1 MKKNKSKKNLIT
13 GIGAGIGVILAAS
26 ITQIF
31 FNPSIDKILLRAAE
45 EANASFPMQVDQY
58 LRVDSASVSDR
69 KTFQYH
75 YTLIDMEKSE
85 VNIDTVNKYIRP
97 EVINNVKTNP
107 DLKFF
112 RKKKVTMDYRYYDK
126 NGEPVYT
133 ITVTP
138 DMYNKK

>member
-1 MKKNKSKKNLIT
+1 MKKNKKSLIA
-13 GIGAGIGVILAAS
+13 GIGAAIGVVLAAS
-26 ITQIF
+26 MAQIF
-31 FNPSIDKILLRAAE
+31 FNPSLEKILLNTAE
-45 EANASFPMQVDQY
+45 EANTSFPMQIDQY

-97 EVINNVKTNP
+97 EVINNVRSNP
-107 DLKFF
+107 ELKFF
-112 RKKKVTMDYRYYDK
+112 RKKKVTLDYRYYDK

-138 DMYNKK
+138 DMYNEE